1 MEEEKVTLIDEEE
14 NTWEM
19 GFIRSKFY
27 LFISFNFF
35 LGGEYNLI

>member
-27 LFISFNFF
+27 LFIQN
-35 LGGEYNLI
+35 ITI